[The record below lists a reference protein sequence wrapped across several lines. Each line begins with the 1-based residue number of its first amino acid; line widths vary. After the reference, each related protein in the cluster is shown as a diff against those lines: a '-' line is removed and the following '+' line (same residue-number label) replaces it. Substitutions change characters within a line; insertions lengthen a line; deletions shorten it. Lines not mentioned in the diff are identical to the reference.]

1 MLMVSDWRYKYASV
15 MAISQTGEYIDDA
28 ASIKVIVDILL
39 NLLQD

>member
-1 MLMVSDWRYKYASV
+1 